1 MTVSASD
8 RSKMRR
14 LAVAL
19 AASETG
25 DRGTPEQRRDLLELI
40 NADRALIGAPALD
53 DRAPEEGL
61 YDRAKSLGMARIDR

>member
-8 RSKMRR
+8 KLKMRK
-14 LAVAL
+14 LAMAL
-19 AASETG
+19 AESETD

-40 NADRALIGAPALD
+40 NVDRASVGATALD

>member
-8 RSKMRR
+8 KLKMRK
-14 LAVAL
+14 LAMAL
-19 AASETG
+19 AESETE
-25 DRGTPEQRRDLLELI
+25 DRGTPAQRRDLLELI
-40 NADRALIGAPALD
+40 NVDRARVGATALD